1 MFHRLRVAHTFQL
14 TTCSGYNRLTGH
26 VTPVKVQV
34 QGPSHF
40 IDEEMLGSLLP
51 ITLLGLQY
59 NSASK
64 GVSFPLRQS
73 TAHLPPLP
81 KSVRTNPAPPFPP
94 PLLPAKVSFRF
105 RQHQRGDGVLHQVS
119 HHWVLGCHVEERSPR
134 AVVDGAIADGQA
146 APKGQAL
153 DLTNTTITTQ
163 RLFSGRAMGNTN
175 WGKTL
180 CCRVGNPALG
190 PCLDQWI

>member
-1 MFHRLRVAHTFQL
+1 MFHRLRAAHTFQL

-40 IDEEMLGSLLP
+40 IDEEMLDSLLP

-64 GVSFPLRQS
+64 GVGFPLRQS

-94 PLLPAKVSFRF
+94 SPSTCKSLLQIPATSTR
-105 RQHQRGDGVLHQVS
+105 RWGS
-119 HHWVLGCHVEERSPR
+119 SP
-134 AVVDGAIADGQA
+134 GQ
-146 APKGQAL
+146 P
-153 DLTNTTITTQ
+153 
-163 RLFSGRAMGNTN
+163 
-175 WGKTL
+175 
-180 CCRVGNPALG
+180 PLG
-190 PCLDQWI
+190 PWLSCRRTESPCCCGRGHR